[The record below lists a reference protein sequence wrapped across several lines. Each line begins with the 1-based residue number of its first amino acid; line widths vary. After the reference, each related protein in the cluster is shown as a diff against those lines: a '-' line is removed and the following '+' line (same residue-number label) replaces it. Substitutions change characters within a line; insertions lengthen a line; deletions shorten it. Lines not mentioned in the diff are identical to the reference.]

1 MLTLQYQDE
10 TQLRDS
16 INSLKTQLRYSK
28 RRVSH
33 PVYF

>member
-10 TQLRDS
+10 TQLRDTD
-16 INSLKTQLRYSK
+16 SLKTQLRYSK

-33 PVYF
+33 PVNF